1 MSNTDPKNIPG
12 LLDHRILLFPMMRRY
27 NKDLVLCVRRRC
39 DKEQPGYFET
49 NSNLGDGLLFYV
61 LKRNGENWELEGPE
75 YVSKKEVRL
84 VG

>member
-1 MSNTDPKNIPG
+1 MSNTDSKSISG
-12 LLDHRILLFPMMRRY
+12 LLDYRILLFPMMRRY
-27 NKDLVLCVRRRC
+27 NKNLVLCVKRTC

-49 NSNLGDGLLFYV
+49 NINLSDGILFYV

-75 YVSKKEVRL
+75 YVSKEEVRL